1 MSEPKPMAGQDD
13 NGALLGQL
21 ESFLEEQADD
31 HRHAMEQVVVWL
43 QRAGSLEREIH
54 RSVAS
59 LGNIF
64 QKWSFE
70 ILFLL
75 RIRGTLRFNQLR
87 EELTSVQQ
95 KGVLGRV
102 KEMAGV
108 GSRTLSERLKDLESH
123 GLVHREAIPE
133 VPVRVEYSLTPR
145 GRRFGDLMMPVIAYL
160 RMSEAR
166 AADPGT

>member
-1 MSEPKPMAGQDD
+1 MLPDD
-13 NGALLGQL
+13 SRDLLVRL
-21 ESFLEEQADD
+21 EAFLEEQAED
-31 HRHAMEQVVVWL
+31 HRRAMEEVVNWL

-59 LGNIF
+59 LGTIF

-95 KGVLGRV
+95 KGVLGRIRDA
-102 KEMAGV
+102 AGV

-123 GLVHREAIPE
+123 GLVHREAIAE
-133 VPVRVEYSLTPR
+133 VPVRVEYSLTPK

-160 RMSEAR
+160 RMSEVT
-166 AADPGT
+166 ADHA

>member
-1 MSEPKPMAGQDD
+1 MAEDD
-13 NGALLGQL
+13 EDNRVLLHRL
-21 ESFLEEQADD
+21 DAFLEEQADD
-31 HRHAMEQVVVWL
+31 HRGAMEEVVAWL

-59 LGNIF
+59 LGTIF

-75 RIRGTLRFNQLR
+75 RIRGVLRFNQLR

-95 KGVLGRV
+95 KGVLGRIKDV
-102 KEMAGV
+102 AGV

-123 GLVHREAIPE
+123 GLVHREVIPE
-133 VPVRVEYSLTPR
+133 VPVRVEYSLTSK

-160 RMSEAR
+160 RISEVR
-166 AADPGT
+166 ERGKGS

>member
-1 MSEPKPMAGQDD
+1 MPDD
-13 NGALLGQL
+13 SLDLLHRL
-21 ESFLEEQADD
+21 EAFLEEQAGD
-31 HRHAMEQVVVWL
+31 HRRAMEEVVAWL

-59 LGNIF
+59 LGTIF

-95 KGVLGRV
+95 KGVLDRL
-102 KEMAGV
+102 KDAAGV

-123 GLVHREAIPE
+123 GLVHREAIAE
-133 VPVRVEYSLTPR
+133 VPVRVEYSLTPK

-160 RMSEAR
+160 RMSEV
-166 AADPGT
+166 ADA

>member
-1 MSEPKPMAGQDD
+1 MSDPKAMENEDLMGR
-13 NGALLGQL
+13 L
-21 ESFLEEQADD
+21 EGFLDKQADD
-31 HRHAMEQVVVWL
+31 HRRAMEEVVVWL

-59 LGNIF
+59 LGTIF

-102 KEMAGV
+102 RDMAGV
-108 GSRTLSERLKDLESH
+108 GSRTLSERLKDLESR
-123 GLVHREAIPE
+123 GLVHREVIAE
-133 VPVRVEYSLTPR
+133 VPVRVEYSLTTK
-145 GRRFGDLMMPVIAYL
+145 GRRFGDLMMPVIAFL
-160 RMSEAR
+160 RLNQLEDR
-166 AADPGT
+166 D